1 MALHHNPRIVTDGL
15 VILYDPADPNSYP
28 GSGNVLYNLT
38 GNSTYPY
45 VSISGETNYGSIS
58 GGVVNMNGES
68 GSTQNGAFLNGPGNL
83 GITVNSNFTSMG
95 WMLRTG
101 VESAEIF
108 DYRGTGQRV
117 SFQITNNALY
127 FIQRENFDGNTILS
141 TGVSVTNTLDEWNHY
156 ALVHVGNKWEF
167 YKDGELVGTTTFDLT
182 HTITGG
188 DYSIGISWSD
198 DDYPSNTMDGS
209 MSHMMHYTRALSAE
223 EVKQNYNATK
233 GRVNRLGGINNP
245 ATSARQILEE
255 FPDSSNGL
263 YWIKSDSAPPQQV
276 YCDMDNGG
284 WMLVASN
291 DARDA
296 LIPGGTG
303 RNTQEYF
310 LNRPESL
317 GVPSPNKDY
326 IIGSLIEALEFT
338 QVRIFGWGY
347 GFTNNSFSWPSNLGD
362 YIIAEWSLTTD
373 GPERLT
379 EIVPRANVTLSGN
392 STISPNANYFILDAV
407 QNDIDFNAN
416 RDQSTLGGAG
426 VQSATGDPSQGCYLG
441 HGLVEGSFEG
451 WYDGSNVR
459 RDSQGYTTWVK

>member
-1 MALHHNPRIVTDGL
+1 
-15 VILYDPADPNSYP
+15 
-28 GSGNVLYNLT
+28 
-38 GNSTYPY
+38 
-45 VSISGETNYGSIS
+45 
-58 GGVVNMNGES
+58 
-68 GSTQNGAFLNGPGNL
+68 
-83 GITVNSNFTSMG
+83 
-95 WMLRTG
+95 
-101 VESAEIF
+101 
-108 DYRGTGQRV
+108 
-117 SFQITNNALY
+117 
-127 FIQRENFDGNTILS
+127 
-141 TGVSVTNTLDEWNHY
+141 
-156 ALVHVGNKWEF
+156 
-167 YKDGELVGTTTFDLT
+167 
-182 HTITGG
+182 
-188 DYSIGISWSD
+188 
-198 DDYPSNTMDGS
+198 
-209 MSHMMHYTRALSAE
+209 
-223 EVKQNYNATK
+223 
-233 GRVNRLGGINNP
+233 
-245 ATSARQILEE
+245 
-255 FPDSSNGL
+255 
-263 YWIKSDSAPPQQV
+263 
-276 YCDMDNGG
+276 
-284 WMLVASN
+284 MLVASN